1 MDMEIFE
8 FMRDNKIAI
17 EEAILKTMNMEK
29 DEIKSVETYRRKI
42 LALRTEMG
50 NMIIGGI
57 ILRERVNMGNLIYL

>member
-29 DEIKSVETYRRKI
+29 DEIKPVETYRRKI

-57 ILRERVNMGNLIYL
+57 ILREGVNMGNLIYL